1 MLPIYISV
9 ENLGDLEINLV
20 CMYSSW
26 FNSSGFLPL
35 KQRNISLRKE
45 QWAIL

>member
-35 KQRNISLRKE
+35 KQRHISLRKE